1 MEKKKKPRLRF
12 QLFLPVLVILI
23 IFPIAVFLMF
33 GAAANGYFEQM
44 AERNTDRLVIQMRRI
59 IRETYGDDG
68 TNDRNAEQ
76 ANGKGRK
83 KPSTDIQ
90 GNNGESRKTEKF
102 LSGVEEMM
110 RSGNN
115 KTSVL
120 VLGSGLGLSWPK
132 EGELTE
138 ATSEM
143 LALCQKE
150 IDGNGIPVR
159 EPVKYKTSKKSYI
172 VQLLESPAAG
182 NMADKYVI
190 CYSAVPDTA
199 SLLGNVWKPLLFCTL
214 VCMTGAGIGVWLITK
229 NITKPL
235 DILCQSAEQIGNGE
249 YEMICDPFSTEEL
262 EELRISVN
270 RMSKKLKASEE
281 NMRSF
286 YQNVSHDL
294 KTPLASITGY
304 AQGIQYGLLKDPKA
318 ASEVIMKECL
328 RMSDMVESIL
338 TLAKIENGS
347 MKLELLAIPLDEFLE
362 EQTVILRGSVGEKKL
377 YLEGNVPEIEVKA
390 DAKLLIRVLQNA
402 VSNCLRYAEHAV
414 WISASC
420 SGGMAEITVADD
432 GSGIDEEELPH
443 IFERFYKGRKGNFGL
458 GLSIVQSGLACMG
471 GNVSVENRKVPEHG
485 AVYKLRIPISEDGSS
500 YGDTRNV

>member
-1 MEKKKKPRLRF
+1 MEKKKKPCLQL
-12 QLFLPVLVILI
+12 QLFLPVQVILI

-33 GAAANGYFEQM
+33 GAAANGYFDQM

-59 IRETYGDDG
+59 IRETYGDYG

-76 ANGKGRK
+76 IDGKK
-83 KPSTDIQ
+83 HEKQSADIQ
-90 GNNGESRKTEKF
+90 QNIGESRETEKF

-150 IDGNGIPVR
+150 IDGSGIPVR
-159 EPVKYKTSKKSYI
+159 EAVKIKTSKKRYI
-172 VQLLESPAAG
+172 VQLLESPAKG
-182 NMADKYVI
+182 DMADKYVI

-214 VCMTGAGIGVWLITK
+214 VCMTGAGICVWLITK

-249 YEMICDPFSTEEL
+249 YETIGEPFSTEEL

-270 RMSKKLKASEE
+270 RMSKKLKTSEE

-304 AQGIQYGLLKDPKA
+304 AQGIQYGLLKDPAA
-318 ASEVIMKECL
+318 ASEVIMKECM

-347 MKLELLAIPLDEFLE
+347 MKLELIPIPLDEFLE
-362 EQTVILRGSVGEKKL
+362 EQIVILRGSAGEKKL
-377 YLEGNVPEIEVKA
+377 YLEGKVPEIEIRA

-432 GSGIDEEELPH
+432 GPGIDSEELPH
-443 IFERFYKGRKGNFGL
+443 IFERFYKGRNGNFGL

-471 GNVSVENRKVPEHG
+471 GNVSVENRREPEHG
-485 AVYKLRIPISEDGSS
+485 AIYRLRIPGSEDGS
-500 YGDTRNV
+500 GNEETTKV

>member
-1 MEKKKKPRLRF
+1 MEKKKKPRLRL

-33 GAAANGYFEQM
+33 SAVANGYFDQM

-59 IRETYGDDG
+59 TRETYGDYG
-68 TNDRNAEQ
+68 TSGRNDEPS
-76 ANGKGRK
+76 NGKTRRK
-83 KPSTDIQ
+83 QSTDIRE
-90 GNNGESRKTEKF
+90 NNSDSRESEKF
-102 LSGVEEMM
+102 LSGVEGMM

-120 VLGSGLGLSWPK
+120 VLGSGLELSWPK

-138 ATSEM
+138 ATSEL
-143 LALCQKE
+143 LAICQKE
-150 IDGNGIPVR
+150 IDRGGIPVR
-159 EPVKYKTSKKSYI
+159 EATKFRTSKKSYI

-182 NMADKYVI
+182 DMADKYVI
-190 CYSAVPDTA
+190 CYSAIPDTA

-214 VCMTGAGIGVWLITK
+214 VCMTGAGICVWLITK

-249 YEMICDPFSTEEL
+249 YETIGDPFLTEEL

-270 RMSKKLKASEE
+270 HMSEKLKASEE

-304 AQGIQYGLLKDPKA
+304 AQGIQHGLLKDPAA
-318 ASEVIMKECL
+318 ASEVITKECM

-347 MKLELLAIPLDEFLE
+347 MKLEILAIPLDEFLE
-362 EQTVILRGSVGEKKL
+362 EQIVILRGSAGEKKL
-377 YLEGNVPEIEVKA
+377 YLEGNVPETEVRA

-420 SGGMAEITVADD
+420 SGGMAEIMVADD
-432 GSGIDEEELPH
+432 GPGIEEEELPH
-443 IFERFYKGRKGNFGL
+443 IFERFYKGRNGNFGL
-458 GLSIVQSGLACMG
+458 GLSIVQSGLTCMG
-471 GNVSVENRKVPEHG
+471 GNVSVENRKAPEHG
-485 AVYKLRIPISEDGSS
+485 AVYKLRLPISDDCSS
-500 YGDTRNV
+500 YGDRGNV